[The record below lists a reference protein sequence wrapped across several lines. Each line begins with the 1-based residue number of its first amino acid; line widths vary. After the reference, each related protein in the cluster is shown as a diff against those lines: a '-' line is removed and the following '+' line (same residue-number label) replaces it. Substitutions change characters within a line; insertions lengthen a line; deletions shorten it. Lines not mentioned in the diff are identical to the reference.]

1 MTGLLQRL
9 IMTVSLQNGCMQ
21 LFLQLF
27 VTKHGEKHDKMMTL
41 SLQPKNIGLNIDES
55 VFVSN

>member
-9 IMTVSLQNGCMQ
+9 IVTVSLQNRCMQ

-27 VTKHGEKHDKMMTL
+27 VTKHGEKHDKIMT
-41 SLQPKNIGLNIDES
+41 PPM
-55 VFVSN
+55 